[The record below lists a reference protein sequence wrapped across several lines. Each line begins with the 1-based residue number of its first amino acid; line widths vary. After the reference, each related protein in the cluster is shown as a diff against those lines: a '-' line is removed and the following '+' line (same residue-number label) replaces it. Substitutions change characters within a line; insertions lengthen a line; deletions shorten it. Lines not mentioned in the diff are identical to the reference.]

1 MEEQFLEKITFC
13 IKYGF
18 GTENQSIKF
27 NNFEF
32 FFDSKYLDL
41 DEIILVHYI
50 IIVDIEKK
58 ERCKIMLQEDEV
70 KIIDEARDFN
80 GLRTRAFFI
89 GKMNDL

>member
-1 MEEQFLEKITFC
+1 MREQFLEKITFC
-13 IKYGF
+13 IKHGF

-32 FFDSKYLDL
+32 FFDSKYLD
-41 DEIILVHYI
+41 ENTLVDYI

-58 ERCKIMLQEDEV
+58 ERCRIMLQEDEV

-80 GLRTRAFFI
+80 DLRTRSFFI
-89 GKMNDL
+89 GKMNEL